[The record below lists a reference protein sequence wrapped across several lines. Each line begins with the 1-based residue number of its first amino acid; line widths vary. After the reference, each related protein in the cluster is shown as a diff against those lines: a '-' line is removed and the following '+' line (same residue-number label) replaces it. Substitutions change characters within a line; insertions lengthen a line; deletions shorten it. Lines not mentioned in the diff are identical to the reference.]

1 MTGENKKLV
10 LEARAISKSYGQ
22 RSVLNDVTL
31 ELQPGEIFG
40 FLGSNGAGKTTLMR
54 LLMGIEKADQGT
66 MLFFGEKRKWSLKT
80 RLGIVPQ
87 DDFLYREFSVRDNLY
102 FFGGLMNLHGKNLD
116 DRVHKLLEWLSLSSL
131 STMRV
136 EQLSGGY
143 RKLVNIAC
151 SIVHDPDIVFLDEPT
166 VALDV
171 VMRRAVW
178 RRLKEL
184 RALGKTLCLTTHYL
198 DEARLLCDRIAV
210 LHKGRILVNDT
221 PANLIEN
228 FGGKDIVRLRLS
240 AGASE
245 AASVLATQFPD
256 FAIEA
261 QGDDIVLVVPKRGSF
276 SAMANVSALLAEHH
290 WSVVSSTV
298 KEPGIDEVFLSL
310 TGEKAE

>member
-1 MTGENKKLV
+1 MAQPILA
-10 LEARAISKSYGQ
+10 LEAKNVSKSYGK
-22 RSVLNDVTL
+22 RPVLADVSL
-31 ELQPGEIFG
+31 DLFGGEIFG

-54 LLMGIEKADQGT
+54 VLMGIEKPDAGQ
-66 MLFFGEKRKWSLKT
+66 MLFFGEERKWNLKA

-87 DDFLYREFSVRDNLY
+87 EDFLYREFSVRDNLY
-102 FFGGLMNLHGKNLD
+102 FFGSLANLHGKTLD
-116 DRVHKLLEWLSLSSL
+116 DRVQKLLHWLSLSTL

-151 SIVHDPDIVFLDEPT
+151 SIMHDPDLVFLDEPT

-171 VMRRAVW
+171 SMRHAVW

-198 DEARLLCDRIAV
+198 DEARLLCDRIAI
-210 LHKGRILVNDT
+210 LHKGRILVTDT
-221 PANLIEN
+221 PSNLIEN
-228 FGGKDIVRLRLS
+228 FGGKDIVRLRL
-240 AGASE
+240 ANGASE
-245 AASVLATQFPD
+245 AAGILADQFP
-256 FAIEA
+256 AYAVEA
-261 QGDDIVLVVPKRGSF
+261 QGDEVVLLVPKRGSF
-276 SAMANVSALLAEHH
+276 SAMVSVSALLAERH
-290 WSVVSSTV
+290 WTVVSSTV